1 MSISTISDTV
11 YTYRFIK
18 ILVTPFEKTEAYG
31 LGLIDENGKRTDKQI
46 SSSKERAA
54 YTHFHR
60 IVFNIK
66 KLLAMAPG
74 GKSRIA
80 SYASALLLL
89 KEEYGINHNKVLSEL
104 SLTESEV
111 SEIKKSVEE
120 EEDAT
125 TTADVAIKDT
135 PLTKKPLKRK
145 KPEIEEAVYTTT
157 SEFTP
162 TYKSKKLESFS
173 TSLDKNLIEINIWND
188 GGGVYRVGFYVD
200 NKHSL
205 HKFEKDRSGKTTRIF
220 SVVVNFLGKYFSNKT
235 EYKPTSI
242 HVISDTGTKNFYK
255 NAFQHLAKRLNM
267 DIQGPNGTVNP
278 EFVLTAK

>member
-18 ILVTPFEKTEAYG
+18 ILVTPFEKTEAYE

-46 SSSKERAA
+46 SSSKERSA
-54 YTHFHR
+54 YTYFHR

-89 KEEYGINHNKVLSEL
+89 KEEYGIDHNKVLSEL
-104 SLTESEV
+104 SLTESEI
-111 SEIKKSVEE
+111 SEIKKSVE

-125 TTADVAIKDT
+125 TTADVAIKDA

-145 KPEIEEAVYTTT
+145 KLETEEA
-157 SEFTP
+157 
-162 TYKSKKLESFS
+162 
-173 TSLDKNLIEINIWND
+173 
-188 GGGVYRVGFYVD
+188 
-200 NKHSL
+200 
-205 HKFEKDRSGKTTRIF
+205 
-220 SVVVNFLGKYFSNKT
+220 
-235 EYKPTSI
+235 
-242 HVISDTGTKNFYK
+242 
-255 NAFQHLAKRLNM
+255 A
-267 DIQGPNGTVNP
+267 
-278 EFVLTAK
+278 